1 MGVVVALMALAWGAL
16 TGDFSLVNLVGGGA
30 IGFVALRIAG
40 VRGRVELGFLRR
52 VPRAAAFGFFFLR
65 ELVVANLRVAL
76 MVLGPKRWLK
86 PALLAVPL
94 DVTRDAEIAMLA
106 NLITLTPGTLSVDVA
121 PDRRTLYVHCLG
133 VDDPEAMRREIKQ
146 GLERRVAELFA

>member
-1 MGVVVALMALAWGAL
+1 MGVALALMAVAWGAL
-16 TGDFSLVNLVGGGA
+16 TGDFSLLNLAAGAA
-30 IGFVALRIAG
+30 IGLVALRIG
-40 VRGRVELGFLRR
+40 GQRGRLSLTFLRR
-52 VPRAAAFGFFFLR
+52 LPLALGFGIFFLK
-65 ELVVANLRVAL
+65 ELVVANLRVAM
-76 MVLGPKRWLK
+76 MVLGPRRWLK

-94 DVTRDAEIAMLA
+94 DVESEAEIVMLA

-133 VDDPEAMRREIKQ
+133 VDDPDAVRREIKE